1 MSEKNNEDIK
11 EDNDMF
17 RPLNEEHAAELMR
30 FLTEREDLAV
40 DEGKN

>member
-1 MSEKNNEDIK
+1 MSEKINGDIN

-30 FLTEREDLAV
+30 FLTEREDTAIEEL
-40 DEGKN
+40 KN